1 MKQAKTTKEL
11 LRNLPSQYSEA
22 FYDNLA
28 EFPQDVLW
36 DFIIELLPVERA
48 ERMLADITSHWE
60 EDEFGMPYKKFKAGK
75 R

>member
-22 FYDNLA
+22 FFDNLA

-48 ERMLADITSHWE
+48 ERMLSAITKHWR
-60 EDEFGMPYKKFKAGK
+60 EDEVGLPYKKFKAGK

>member
-11 LRNLPSQYSEA
+11 LRKLPSEYSEA
-22 FYDNLA
+22 FFDNLA

-60 EDEFGMPYKKFKAGK
+60 EDEVGMPYKKFKAGK

>member
-11 LRNLPSQYSEA
+11 LRKLPSEYSEA

-60 EDEFGMPYKKFKAGK
+60 DEVGMPYKKFKAGK